1 MSNIK
6 SERIEFVDDAALKI
20 LCAIISKQG
29 TSEGEAP
36 LVCRSYDLAL
46 WMWTERI
53 KRREQLE
60 KLDAA
65 AK

>member
-1 MSNIK
+1 MSDYK
-6 SERIEFVDDAALKI
+6 KKRLEFLDDAALKI
-20 LCAIISKQG
+20 LCAIVSKQG

-46 WMWTERI
+46 WLWTERV

-60 KLDAA
+60 ELDAA
-65 AK
+65 TK